1 MPLELSYSSH
11 AIRDI
16 ETKKVNMIFRAYKV
30 QLDINNKQQTLLR
43 QHIGCARWAYNW
55 ALAKKKES
63 FDKKEKIPNAIDL
76 HKELNKLKQSEVSWM
91 YQSSKASPQNALR
104 DCDKAFQNFFTRCKK
119 KVKGKKGFPK
129 FKSKK
134 NEKQSFRLDGVIHVK
149 SNYIQLPRI
158 GRLILAE
165 KDYIPTDCKIL
176 SATVSRQA
184 GKWFVS
190 VQVEMPD
197 TAPSNNK
204 NEVVGID
211 LGVKTLAT
219 CSDGTTYENPKAL
232 KKNLKSLKHKQ
243 KQLSRKKKGG
253 KNYGK
258 AKQSLAKLHYHISNI
273 RKDCLHK
280 VTSKV
285 INENQVIVLENLKVS
300 NMMKNH
306 CLAQAISDVG
316 FFEFRRQIEYKAK
329 WNGRKVIFA
338 DTFFPSSKTC
348 SRCGWKNSDLKLTDR
363 VFECKMCDVELDR
376 DLNASFNLKQI
387 YRESSSR
394 IYASGDGSSSNV
406 NLISPSSNEEFNK
419 NHDSIS

>member
-1 MPLELSYSSH
+1 
-11 AIRDI
+11 
-16 ETKKVNMIFRAYKV
+16 MIIRAYKV
-30 QLDINNKQQTLLR
+30 QLDVNNKQQTLLL

-63 FDKKEKIPNAIDL
+63 FDKKEKIPNAIEL
-76 HKELNKLKQSEVSWM
+76 HRELNKLKQSNVPWM
-91 YQSSKASPQNALR
+91 YNSSKASPQNALR
-104 DCDKAFQNFFTRCKK
+104 DCDKAFLNFFTRCKK

-134 NEKQSFRLDGVIHVK
+134 NEKQSFRLDGAISLE
-149 SNYIQLPRI
+149 SNCIKLPRI
-158 GRLILAE
+158 GKLKLAE

-176 SATVSRQA
+176 SATVSKRA

-197 TAPSNNK
+197 KEHFNAK
-204 NEVVGID
+204 NDVIGID
-211 LGVKTLAT
+211 LGIKTLAT

-232 KKNLKSLKHKQ
+232 KKNLKILKRKQ
-243 KQLSRKKKGG
+243 RQLSRKKKGS

-258 AKQSLAKLHYHISNI
+258 AKQKLAKLHYHISNI

-280 VTSKV
+280 ITSKI

-300 NMMKNH
+300 NMIKNH

-316 FFEFRRQIEYKAK
+316 LFEFRRQIEYKAK

-338 DTFFPSSKTC
+338 DTFYPSSKLC
-348 SRCGWKNSDLKLTDR
+348 SCCGWKNSDLKLTDR
-363 VFECKMCDVELDR
+363 IFECKMCDMKIDR
-376 DLNASFNLKQI
+376 DLNASLNLKQI
-387 YRESSSR
+387 YTESSSG
-394 IYASGDGSSSNV
+394 IYASGDGSSKKVIS
-406 NLISPSSNEEFNK
+406 LSPSMKEEFNIK
-419 NHDSIS
+419 FKESVL